1 MVPRS
6 DASGGRTQRSW
17 YKKGMKS
24 YTKSTVALPA
34 DELGRVK
41 RLKAW
46 LGLRSNVA
54 VVRAGLRLLEETTDR
69 EVLRR
74 EFAKASA
81 ATRESLRGELAELDH
96 LSGEG
101 LD

>member
-1 MVPRS
+1 
-6 DASGGRTQRSW
+6 
-17 YKKGMKS
+17 MKPH
-24 YTKSTVALPA
+24 TKSTVALPA
-34 DELGRVK
+34 DEISRVK
-41 RLKAW
+41 RLKTR

-69 EVLRR
+69 EALRR
-74 EFAKASA
+74 EFARASA
-81 ATRESLRGELAELDH
+81 ATRASLRSELAELDH